1 MISGAKALGVLNLL
15 FFLCFPV
22 DNFSQREIEEF
33 LSEAAC
39 MKDFD
44 HPNVIKLLGM
54 GCHSSRSRW
63 DLGWGARPGSSPQMS
78 GGESVVPLPTGLC
91 NLSVFSRRVH
101 RAELPAG
108 PQAHGDSPIHEIW

>member
-1 MISGAKALGVLNLL
+1 MFVPLDTNIPSGSLSNGILALFWGFKALSLY
-15 FFLCFPV
+15 FPV

-54 GCHSSRSRW
+54 GCLLPPSSW
-63 DLGWGARPGSSPQMS
+63 DLG
-78 GGESVVPLPTGLC
+78 GL
-91 NLSVFSRRVH
+91 
-101 RAELPAG
+101 
-108 PQAHGDSPIHEIW
+108 

>member
-1 MISGAKALGVLNLL
+1 MAAVIWGVKVLELLNLL
-15 FFLCFPV
+15 LFLCFPV

-54 GCHSSRSRW
+54 GCYSLHSSW
-63 DLGWGARPGSSPQMS
+63 DLGWGAGPGSARVPQRCLW
-78 GGESVVPLPTGLC
+78 GEC
-91 NLSVFSRRVH
+91 DAFAH
-101 RAELPAG
+101 RAVQPVCVF
-108 PQAHGDSPIHEIW
+108 QACALS

>member
-1 MISGAKALGVLNLL
+1 MIWGVKALGVLNLL
-15 FFLCFPV
+15 LFLCFPV

-54 GCHSSRSRW
+54 GCHFPLSSW
-63 DLGWGARPGSSPQMS
+63 DLGCGAGPGSARVLHRRLR
-78 GGESVVPLPTGLC
+78 GECGA
-91 NLSVFSRRVH
+91 F
-101 RAELPAG
+101 
-108 PQAHGDSPIHEIW
+108 AHGAVQPVCVSQACASS

>member
-1 MISGAKALGVLNLL
+1 MREMAAVIWGVKALGGLNLL
-15 FFLCFPV
+15 LFLCFTV

-54 GCHSSRSRW
+54 GCHSPPSSW
-63 DLGWGARPGSSPQMS
+63 DLGWGAGLGSAGVPC
-78 GGESVVPLPTGLC
+78 GCLRGERG
-91 NLSVFSRRVH
+91 VF
-101 RAELPAG
+101 
-108 PQAHGDSPIHEIW
+108 AHGAVQPACVFQACASS